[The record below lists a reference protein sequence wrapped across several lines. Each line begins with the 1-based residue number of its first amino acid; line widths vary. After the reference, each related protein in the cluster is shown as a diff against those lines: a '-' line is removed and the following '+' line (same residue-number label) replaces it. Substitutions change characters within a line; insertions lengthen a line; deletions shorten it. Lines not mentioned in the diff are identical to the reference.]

1 MGNTGLAVSEICLGT
16 MVFGSQVDEPTAFRI
31 MDRAA
36 EKGVDF
42 IDTAD
47 SYPIGVV
54 KPGATEEIVGRWL
67 RGKRQRFVLATK
79 CRMPVGPGP
88 RDQGL
93 SRRHILRSIDDSLRR
108 LQTDHVDLYQCHA
121 FDPATPIE
129 ETMRALDDV
138 VRSGKARYVGASN
151 FPAWRLAMALGT
163 SDRLGLHRFS
173 CLQPRYNLLFRD
185 PEIELLPL
193 CRDQGL
199 GVIAYTPLA
208 SGVLSGRYRASAG
221 EWKPEEG
228 SRFTLGDAAE
238 RYQRRY
244 WHGEMLSAAA
254 KLREGLAARGRNL
267 AQAAIRWVL
276 DQPGITA
283 AIVGA
288 SRPEQLDDTLAAP
301 DVPLDAETRAELDA
315 VWPSLPREPIV
326 EGYF

>member
-1 MGNTGLAVSEICLGT
+1 MGNTGLFVSEICLGT

-54 KPGATEEIVGRWL
+54 NPGITEEIVGRWL
-67 RGKRQRFVLATK
+67 AGKRQRFVLATK

-93 SRRHILRSIDDSLRR
+93 SRRHILDSIDASLRR
-108 LQTDHVDLYQCHA
+108 LQTDYVDLYQCHA
-121 FDPATPIE
+121 FDPVTPIE

-151 FPAWRLAMALGT
+151 FPAWRLAVALGA
-163 SDRLGLHRFS
+163 SDRLGLHRFA

-208 SGVLSGRYRASAG
+208 SGVLSGRYRASG
-221 EWKPEEG
+221 SDWKPEEG

-244 WHGEMLSAAA
+244 WHAEMLGAASR
-254 KLREGLAARGRNL
+254 LRESLAARGHNL

-301 DVPLDAETRAELDA
+301 DVPLDETTRADLDA
-315 VWPSLPREPIV
+315 VWPALPREPIV

>member
-1 MGNTGLAVSEICLGT
+1 MKQRRMGSTGLSVSE
-16 MVFGSQVDEPTAFRI
+16 TAFRI
-31 MDRAA
+31 LDRAA
-36 EKGVDF
+36 ELGVDF

-54 KPGATEEIVGRWL
+54 NPGITEEIVGRWL
-67 RGKRQRFVLATK
+67 AGKRQRFVLATK

-93 SRRHILRSIDDSLRR
+93 SRRHILDAIDASLRR
-108 LQTDHVDLYQCHA
+108 LKTDYIDLYQCHA
-121 FDPATPIE
+121 FDAATPIE

-193 CRDQGL
+193 CRDQEL

-208 SGVLSGRYRASAG
+208 SGVLSGRYRATGTSGAD
-221 EWKPEEG
+221 WKPEEG
-228 SRFTLGDAAE
+228 TRFTLGDAAE

-244 WHGEMLSAAA
+244 WHAEMLEAVSH
-254 KLREGLAARGRNL
+254 LRESLTARGRNL

-276 DQPGITA
+276 DQPGLTA

-288 SRPEQLDDTLAAP
+288 SRPEQLDDTLSAG
-301 DVPLDAETRAELDA
+301 DVPLDDATRAELDA
-315 VWPSLPREPIV
+315 VWPALPREPIV